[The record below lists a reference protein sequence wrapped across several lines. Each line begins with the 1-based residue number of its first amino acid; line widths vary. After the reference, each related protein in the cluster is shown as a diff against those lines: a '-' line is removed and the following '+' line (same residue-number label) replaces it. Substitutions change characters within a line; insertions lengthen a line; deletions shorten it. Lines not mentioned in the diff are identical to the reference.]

1 MRRPFASSTGPF
13 PQLCLLIVMALVCA
27 ACSGTPGE
35 NARATNQELSVGV
48 FGECELPTPLQPLLD
63 SLGAALGTKGIE
75 ISGEA
80 ILAYDHDLQCGGNT
94 LELLVGGETAWSLGA
109 AIGLGQ
115 SDIQGLLDNFG
126 ASAGLLVTA
135 TVGLDFGGSWEGIHF
150 AIDGFDG
157 GDVFGAGG
165 GRWKILWSTDK
176 SEVGEEGFWA
186 SITVATDG
194 ACSAGG
200 VLFTSD
206 SDDNVLKNVWDDL
219 TGHDHSSDAGAPCGD
234 GGASRD
240 GGASSPGDGGAA
252 PGDGD
257 GGSYA
262 FVQRRSS
269 ITRHSVS
276 PASGASATIPFTW
289 HDAPGLQPSADLS
302 VEVAGK
308 PVIQVYSA
316 GHSPFARG
324 GLEVV
329 RLVAGA
335 LYDVVLARTSDTMSV
350 SLVDA
355 GGEVVLHTETSASE
369 ADVVLPAAFWRQS
382 VTASL

>member
-1 MRRPFASSTGPF
+1 MRRPFASSTGPV
-13 PQLCLLIVMALVCA
+13 PQLCLLVLLAFVCA
-27 ACSGTPGE
+27 ACSGAPAE
-35 NARATNQELSVGV
+35 NTRSTNEELSVGV

-63 SLGAALGTKGIE
+63 SLGEALGAKGIE

-94 LELLVGGETAWSLGA
+94 LELLLGGETAWSLGA

-135 TVGLDFGGSWEGIHF
+135 TVGLDFGGNWEGIHF

-157 GDVFGAGG
+157 GNVFGAGG

-200 VLFTSD
+200 VVFTSD

-234 GGASRD
+234 GGSSAD
-240 GGASSPGDGGAA
+240 GGATPSGDGGTA
-252 PGDGD
+252 PGDGV

-262 FVQRRSS
+262 FIQRRNAGR
-269 ITRHSVS
+269 RHPVA
-276 PASGASATIPFTW
+276 PASGASETIPFTW
-289 HDAPGLQPSADLS
+289 HDAPGLQPPADLS

-308 PVIQVYSA
+308 PVLQVSSA

-329 RLVAGA
+329 PLVAGA
-335 LYDVVLARTSDTMSV
+335 AYDVVLARTGDALTV
-350 SLVDA
+350 SLVSAA
-355 GGEVVLHTETSASE
+355 GAVVLRTEAHAVDAE
-369 ADVVLPAAFWRQS
+369 VVLPAAFWRQS